1 METKD
6 QGCFH
11 GEGEDGLMTKKRW
24 WWSRGGRGGGCRWLT
39 SSSKLQ
45 KVCVAKREEA
55 VETAQ
60 AHLGERGANSV

>member
-11 GEGEDGLMTKKRW
+11 GEGEDGLMTKRW
-24 WWSRGGRGGGCRWLT
+24 WCLGGGVGGCHWLT

-45 KVCVAKREEA
+45 KVCVAEHEET

>member
-1 METKD
+1 MLSW
-6 QGCFH
+6 G
-11 GEGEDGLMTKKRW
+11 
-24 WWSRGGRGGGCRWLT
+24 RGGRSYDKEVVVVGGAVGGCHWLT

-45 KVCVAKREEA
+45 KVCVAKHEET